1 MQSFMQNKST
11 LSFGPKLPYL
21 AIFGQK
27 IEKAI
32 GIFEIN
38 TLEFVKFHLNQK
50 NVEPKMGYF

>member
-1 MQSFMQNKST
+1 MQNKNT

-21 AIFGQK
+21 GIFGQK
-27 IEKAI
+27 IEKTI